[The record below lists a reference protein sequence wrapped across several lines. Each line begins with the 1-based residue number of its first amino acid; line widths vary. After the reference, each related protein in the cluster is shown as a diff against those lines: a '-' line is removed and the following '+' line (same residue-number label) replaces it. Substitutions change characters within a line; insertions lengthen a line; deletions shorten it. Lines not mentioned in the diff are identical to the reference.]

1 MQRLKSK
8 KNRFYNGTV
17 KTAEIPLKDGN
28 VNTIIQWM
36 VDTHLVEWYVTYLL
50 KKTLDDEDV
59 EDKIQDIYLM
69 ILEIPQEKWDD
80 LFEQGQFSVSGYIT
94 GIIHQQIK
102 SGNSRIYRDYN
113 KYHERNKRMDDDF
126 WKIYYNDGEKE
137 K

>member
-8 KNRFYNGTV
+8 KNRFYKGTV

-50 KKTLDDEDV
+50 KKTMDDEDV
-59 EDKIQDIYLM
+59 EDKIQDIYVM
-69 ILEIPQEKWDD
+69 ILETPQEKWDN

-102 SGNSRIYRDYN
+102 SANSKIYRDYN
-113 KYHERNKRMDDDF
+113 RYHERNKRMDDDF
-126 WKIYYNDGEKE
+126 WKIYYNDGETE

>member
-8 KNRFYNGTV
+8 KNRFYKGTV

-126 WKIYYNDGEKE
+126 WKIYYNDGETE